1 MTLKIAHL
9 GPTGTYAEA
18 AAIAYTKLKTSG
30 ADFHLQPYPNI
41 AQTLQAVADQ
51 DVELAIVPVENSI
64 EGSVTMTL
72 DTIWQIPA
80 TIYIQQALILPISHA
95 LISVATD
102 LSQIEMV
109 YSHPQALSQC
119 QEWLQQHLP
128 QAARISSNSTTAA
141 LTTLS
146 TLPHAA
152 AISSVRAA
160 NLYNLPAL
168 VHPINDYA
176 DNQTK
181 FWVISLQPTSI
192 VDAGLR
198 VREAFPFAQRLAE
211 KEIPEVCNPTS
222 AHRSSGIESDSGSQP
237 GGSLPDYARQDKTDG
252 KPFGSCTS
260 VAFSLRSNAP
270 GGLMTALGF
279 FAHRGLNL
287 SRIESRPSKR
297 SLGDYLF
304 FIDIETDLDYRELKS
319 ALADLDAYAETVKN
333 FGSYETM
340 IIDPT

>member
-41 AQTLQAVADQ
+41 AQTLQAVADR

-80 TIYIQQALILPISHA
+80 PIYIQQALILPISHA

-168 VHPINDYA
+168 VYPINDYA
-176 DNQTK
+176 DNQA
-181 FWVISLQPTSI
+181 VLDSS
-192 VDAGLR
+192 VERR
-198 VREAFPFAQRLAE
+198 VERASR
-211 KEIPEVCNPTS
+211 
-222 AHRSSGIESDSGSQP
+222 
-237 GGSLPDYARQDKTDG
+237 
-252 KPFGSCTS
+252 
-260 VAFSLRSNAP
+260 
-270 GGLMTALGF
+270 TAIF
-279 FAHRGLNL
+279 
-287 SRIESRPSKR
+287 
-297 SLGDYLF
+297 
-304 FIDIETDLDYRELKS
+304 
-319 ALADLDAYAETVKN
+319 
-333 FGSYETM
+333 
-340 IIDPT
+340 

>member
-9 GPTGTYAEA
+9 GPTGTYAET
-18 AAIAYTKLKTSG
+18 AAIAYTQIKISG
-30 ADFHLQPYPNI
+30 TDFYLEPYPSI
-41 AQTLQAVADQ
+41 AQTLQAVADGQ
-51 DVELAIVPVENSI
+51 VELAIVPAENSI

-72 DTIWQIPA
+72 DTIWQLTAPA
-80 TIYIQQALILPISHA
+80 IYIQQALILPISHA

-102 LSQIEMV
+102 LSQIELV

-141 LTTLS
+141 LKTLS

-160 NLYNLPAL
+160 NLYDLPTL

-181 FWVISLQPTSI
+181 FWVISLQPT
-192 VDAGLR
+192 
-198 VREAFPFAQRLAE
+198 
-211 KEIPEVCNPTS
+211 EI
-222 AHRSSGIESDSGSQP
+222 
-237 GGSLPDYARQDKTDG
+237 
-252 KPFGSCTS
+252 GSCTS
-260 VAFSLRSNAP
+260 VAFSLKSNAP

-279 FAHRGLNL
+279 FANRGLNL

-304 FIDIETDLDYRELKS
+304 FIDIETDRDDRGLKS

-333 FGSYETM
+333 FGSFETIAIGSPANM
-340 IIDPT
+340 G

>member
-30 ADFHLQPYPNI
+30 ADFHLQPYVNI
-41 AQTLQAVADQ
+41 AQTLQAVANR

-80 TIYIQQALILPISHA
+80 PIYIQQALILPISHA

-102 LSQIEMV
+102 LSQIEIV

-192 VDAGLR
+192 AD
-198 VREAFPFAQRLAE
+198 
-211 KEIPEVCNPTS
+211 
-222 AHRSSGIESDSGSQP
+222 
-237 GGSLPDYARQDKTDG
+237 ARQDKTDG

>member
-18 AAIAYTKLKTSG
+18 AALAYAQTEISG
-30 ADFHLQPYPNI
+30 MDFCLQPYPSI
-41 AQTLQAVADQ
+41 AQTLKAVASGE
-51 DVELAIVPVENSI
+51 VELAIVPVENSI
-64 EGSVTMTL
+64 EGSVTMTS
-72 DTIWQIPA
+72 DTIWQLTT
-80 TIYIQQALILPISHA
+80 TIQIQQAIVLPIHHA

-128 QAARISSNSTTAA
+128 QAARIAENSTTAA
-141 LTTLS
+141 LTTLA
-146 TLPHAA
+146 TRPHAA

-160 NLYNLPAL
+160 NLYDLPVL
-168 VHPINDYA
+168 VQPINDYP

-181 FWVISLQPTSI
+181 FWAISLQPTLT
-192 VDAGLR
+192 G
-198 VREAFPFAQRLAE
+198 
-211 KEIPEVCNPTS
+211 N
-222 AHRSSGIESDSGSQP
+222 
-237 GGSLPDYARQDKTDG
+237 
-252 KPFGSCTS
+252 CTS
-260 VAFSLRSNAP
+260 VAFSLRSNMP

-279 FAHRGLNL
+279 FANRGLNL

-297 SLGDYLF
+297 SLGEYLF
-304 FIDIETDLDYRELKS
+304 FIDIETNVDNCRQLKS

-333 FGSYETM
+333 FGSYQTIVIE
-340 IIDPT
+340 PN

>member
-9 GPTGTYAEA
+9 GPKGTYTEA
-18 AAIAYTKLKTSG
+18 AALAYAQTEL
-30 ADFHLQPYPNI
+30 AAAFCLQPYPNI
-41 AQTLQAVADQ
+41 AQTLQAVASGE
-51 DVELAIVPVENSI
+51 VTLAIVPVENSI
-64 EGSVTMTL
+64 EGGVTMTA
-72 DTIWQIPA
+72 DTIWQL
-80 TIYIQQALILPISHA
+80 TVTLQIQQAIVLPIHHA

-102 LSQIEMV
+102 LSQIETV

-119 QEWLQQHLP
+119 QQWLQQHLP
-128 QAARISSNSTTAA
+128 QAARIAESSTTAA

-146 TLPHAA
+146 AQPYAA

-160 NLYNLPAL
+160 NLYKLPIL
-168 VHPINDYA
+168 VHPINDYP

-181 FWVISLQPTSI
+181 FWAISLQP
-192 VDAGLR
+192 ALLG
-198 VREAFPFAQRLAE
+198 
-211 KEIPEVCNPTS
+211 N
-222 AHRSSGIESDSGSQP
+222 
-237 GGSLPDYARQDKTDG
+237 
-252 KPFGSCTS
+252 CTS

-270 GGLMTALGF
+270 GGLMTALGY

-304 FIDIETDLDYRELKS
+304 FIDIETDVNNCPALKS

-333 FGSYETM
+333 FGSYYTT
-340 IIDPT
+340 IIDPTRS